1 MNSLKTQVGGSHY
14 STMKIQPVEFI
25 IANNLPYL
33 EGSILKYICRHRA
46 KNGRQDLEKAAHYL
60 QMLIEAEYPA
70 PDPMVE
76 KISKSMDEFMS
87 KKPL

>member
-1 MNSLKTQVGGSHY
+1 VAQQCLEKMVNFNETTMKSLETQVGGSHY
-14 STMKIQPVEFI
+14 LTMKIQPVEFI

-60 QMLIEAEYPA
+60 QMLMETEYMP
-70 PDPMVE
+70 PCQ
-76 KISKSMDEFMS
+76 
-87 KKPL
+87 